1 MPTNYCLTPRC
12 PNPAT
17 YRGRCAGH
25 ARERE
30 TETHSDRSVYKTKRW
45 RMLRRQRLLLTP
57 FCACGCG
64 RLGTDVDHIVPIRDG
79 GAPFDLENTQTLTHE
94 CHAKKTRAE
103 QRNRT

>member
-12 PNPAT
+12 PEHAV

-30 TETHSDRSVYKTKRW
+30 TETHSDRGVYKTKRW
-45 RMLRRQRLLLTP
+45 RVLRRQRLYLDSLCP
-57 FCACGCG
+57 CGAIA
-64 RLGTDVDHIVPIRDG
+64 TDVDHITPIRDG
-79 GAPFDLENTQTLTHE
+79 GAPYDLGNTQSLCHS

-103 QRNRT
+103 QQRNRT